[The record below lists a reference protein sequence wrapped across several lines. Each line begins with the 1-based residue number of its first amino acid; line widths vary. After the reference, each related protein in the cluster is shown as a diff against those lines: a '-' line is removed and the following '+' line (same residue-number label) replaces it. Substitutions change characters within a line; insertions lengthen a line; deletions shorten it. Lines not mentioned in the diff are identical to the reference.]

1 MNLDHALQSARGDGG
16 IDHGDLVASILA
28 LIDCLETS
36 NPAHPGERDM
46 RQAAARRGLAA
57 AIGAER
63 ELDALGRRLLMLEAQ
78 AVTDSLTGLL
88 NRRGFERELGRTLAL
103 AHRHDETGL
112 LLFLDLDRF
121 KNVNDSFGH
130 AAGDE
135 VLRRVGRVL
144 ASAVRKTDVVARLG
158 GDEFGIIL
166 NRSDSDGGLRRARSI
181 ERLVNATVVD
191 WKGEQI
197 IVRGSVGSHPF
208 GPEDDAAAV
217 LARADDAMY
226 QRKRNRDRAMARL
239 RLV

>member
-1 MNLDHALQSARGDGG
+1 MKLDHALQSAHMAGAC
-16 IDHGDLVASILA
+16 DHGDLVASILA

-36 NPAHPGERDM
+36 DPTDDGERDL

-63 ELDALGRRLLMLEAQ
+63 EIAGLGRRLLMLESQ
-78 AVTDSLTGLL
+78 AMTDSLTGLL
-88 NRRGFERELGRTLAL
+88 NRRGFERELARTLAL
-103 AHRHDETGL
+103 ARRHTETGL
-112 LLFLDLDRF
+112 LVFLDLDRF
-121 KNVNDSFGH
+121 KNVNDSYGH

-158 GDEFGIIL
+158 GDEFAIIL

-197 IVRGSVGSHPF
+197 VVRGSIGTHPF
-208 GPEDDAAAV
+208 GPRDDAAAV

-226 QRKRNRDRAMARL
+226 RRKRSRDQAMVRL
-239 RLV
+239 RVV